1 MGEVIIISDSSLN
14 RVLNLMKK
22 EGLNEEGAIKRI
34 IRLGVMDYVLE
45 LYKRGELTVREA
57 SEALQLDLRETIEL
71 IEEKIG
77 GNVGVQEEIK
87 ALETAKELS
96 E

>member
-1 MGEVIIISDSSLN
+1 MGEVIIIRDSSL
-14 RVLNLMKK
+14 RSVLDLMKK
-22 EGLNEEGAIKRI
+22 EGLDEEGAIKKI
-34 IRLGVMDYVLE
+34 IRLGITDYVLE

-57 SEALQLDLRETIEL
+57 SEVLQLSLRETVEL

-77 GNVGVQEEIK
+77 GNVAIQEQIK
-87 ALETAKELS
+87 AIELARKLS